1 MDLRPESCYFREN
14 FLFSWWEIFKMIFSR
29 KKIFAALVA
38 LSVSGAGFSQNA
50 EYGTFLRE
58 GYTYD
63 EIDEAERAAAES
75 ADVSPDKS
83 LMSSKSRVDWTK
95 GTFTSDVSLDVVKA
109 GIPMPSGKSVSMNR
123 IQMEL
128 PILVKDPLLTLY
140 ADDTRTLSDLVLEE
154 KLTLDSLARI
164 IDGSKKTPPYFMNAS
179 NVLTTSHTMNLND
192 IGSLL
197 VKHRTPYVQEKP
209 IERISSR
216 AYSGIVID
224 ARGSLPVQGEH
235 VRSKVSPCLFPKIW
249 NEDMTLVYERN
260 MVMPDVA
267 KSSGIV
273 SYLPGQGS
281 KKQTER
287 AGNDPLWITARKVY
301 GVNRCDPVISR
312 EDYLRIATVPAN
324 LELLK
329 QGKVVILLDPDELSH
344 AVSSPKKDVRYFL
357 EIKRLTK
364 NIEDKQI
371 PEVVPEDTGGG
382 FVLMMENLRF
392 IADSPELLPTEKG
405 RIQGIATELKK
416 IISSGKYTIRVNG
429 HTADVNKPNG
439 QQTLSLQRAEA
450 IVNALVGEGLNE
462 NLFTWYGY
470 GGTKPIA
477 DNSTAEGRA
486 ANRRVEI
493 IVAPEGTE
501 IQRR

>member
-1 MDLRPESCYFREN
+1 
-14 FLFSWWEIFKMIFSR
+14 MIFN
-29 KKIFAALVA
+29 KTKIVIAALTAVF
-38 LSVSGAGFSQNA
+38 VSAPLFA
-50 EYGTFLRE
+50 EDPSYKAYLRE

-63 EIDEAERAAAES
+63 EIEDAERAAAES

-95 GTFTSDVSLDVVKA
+95 GEFVSDVSLDVVKA

-154 KLTLDSLARI
+154 KLTLDALTRI
-164 IDGSKKTPPYFMNAS
+164 IDSSKKTPPYFMNAS
-179 NVLTTSHTMNLND
+179 NVLTTSHTMKLHD
-192 IGSLL
+192 IGALL

-216 AYSGIVID
+216 AYTGIVID
-224 ARGSLPVQGEH
+224 ARGMLPVQGEH
-235 VRSKVSPCLFPKIW
+235 VKSKVSPCLFPKIW

-267 KSSGIV
+267 KSDGIV
-273 SYLPGQGS
+273 AYLPGQGS

-287 AGNDPLWITARKVY
+287 AGNDPLWISARKVY

-329 QGKVVILLDPDELSH
+329 QGKVVILLDSDELSH
-344 AVSSPKKDVRYFL
+344 TVSSPKKDVRYFL
-357 EIKRLTK
+357 ETKRLTK
-364 NIEDKQI
+364 IIDKRI
-371 PEVVPEDTGGG
+371 PEVVPEDKGGG

-392 IADSPELLPTEKG
+392 IADSPELLPSEKG
-405 RIQGIATELKK
+405 RIQDIAGELKK
-416 IISSGKYTIRVNG
+416 IISSGNYTIRVNG
-429 HTADVNKPNG
+429 HTADVNKPTG

-462 NLFTWYGY
+462 HLFTWYGY
-470 GGTKPIA
+470 GGTMPIA

-493 IVAPEGTE
+493 IVTPQGTE